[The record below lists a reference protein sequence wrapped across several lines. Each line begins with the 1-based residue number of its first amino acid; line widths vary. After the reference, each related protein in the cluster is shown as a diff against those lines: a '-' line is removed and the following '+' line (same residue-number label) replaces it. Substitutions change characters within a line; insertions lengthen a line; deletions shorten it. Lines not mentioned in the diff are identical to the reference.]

1 MFKKLLFAVISVS
14 LIFQC
19 GCYSSEIVSRHNYS
33 SLDEYK
39 GELFV
44 MMKDG
49 SSYKYLEKEFKITSD
64 TLYIISHLKILSGG
78 RIKQP
83 EPTIKIPMEDIAHL
97 EMKSFNWGNTSMWR
111 GGIVLGLFLVL
122 YLAII
127 INPPDY

>member
-19 GCYSSEIVSRHNYS
+19 GCYSSEIVSRHSYS

-83 EPTIKIPMEDIAHL
+83 EPTIKIPMEEIAHL
-97 EMKSFNWGNTSMWR
+97 EIKSINWGKTSMWR
-111 GGIVLGLFLVL
+111 GGIVLGLFFMLFIAL
-122 YLAII
+122 
-127 INPPDY
+127 INNPHEF